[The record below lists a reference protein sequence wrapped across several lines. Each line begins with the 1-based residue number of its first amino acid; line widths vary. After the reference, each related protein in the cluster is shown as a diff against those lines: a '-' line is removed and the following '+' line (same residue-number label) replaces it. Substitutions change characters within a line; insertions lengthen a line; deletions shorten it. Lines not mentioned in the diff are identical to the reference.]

1 VNVDERDKDGLNELA
16 ESLCF
21 VDVGVV
27 DISRSNS
34 LDNLSPCSACE
45 FCLCMFVQVGS

>member
-1 VNVDERDKDGLNELA
+1 VKVDERDKGGLEELA

-45 FCLCMFVQVGS
+45 FCLCMLV